1 MSHSFATPWAI
12 VFQAP
17 LSTRFYMQEHWSG
30 LPFPS
35 PVDLSDSE
43 IQPVSCIG
51 RRLFATEPP
60 GKSMYYFLKK
70 KNELLRDQNH
80 RHRVYVGSEGG
91 PRATGDYF

>member
-1 MSHSFATPWAI
+1 M
-12 VFQAP
+12 
-17 LSTRFYMQEHWSG
+17 RFYTQEYWSG

-35 PVDLSDSE
+35 AADLSDSE

-51 RRLFATEPP
+51 RTFFATEPL
-60 GKSMYYFLKK
+60 GKSMYYFSE

-91 PRATGDYF
+91 HRATGDYF